1 MTPPFPA
8 DTAAT
13 DALSDVLERAGRYVA
28 GYASAFSNVSA
39 EEVYE
44 QEYIDPGRHRTMR
57 RSRADVVFMSL
68 PGDVPW
74 TVFRDVVEV
83 DGRPVG
89 DREARL
95 RLLFTESP
103 DTAVEKARR
112 VLAES
117 SRYNLGPL
125 RRTVNFPTLA
135 LTFLLP
141 ENQPRFAFE
150 RKGRRSVGGT
160 DTVEV
165 AYTEKTRP
173 TIVHDDTGHDVR
185 SRGRFWIDPETGGVV
200 RSVLEHDP
208 NDHAWR
214 AWARIAVEYRRE
226 PGLDIL
232 VPDSMRETYGT
243 PEYHRNEEG
252 AAYNPAPSRLRR
264 APAIEQFSID
274 TEARYSSYGQFQ
286 VDTQEYFRPAPER
299 SPKPPRIDE
308 DPDARV
314 TSLPVLERVER

>member
-1 MTPPFPA
+1 M
-8 DTAAT
+8 DE
-13 DALSDVLERAGRYVA
+13 LSGLLERAGRYVA

-39 EEVYE
+39 EEVYG
-44 QEYIDPGRHRTMR
+44 QEYIDPGRRRTVR

-95 RLLFTESP
+95 KLLFAESP

-112 VLAES
+112 VLEES

-141 ENQPRFAFE
+141 ANQARFAFE
-150 RKGRRSVGGT
+150 TKGRRSVRGT

-165 AYTEKTRP
+165 EYAEKTRP
-173 TIVHDDTGHDVR
+173 TIVHDDSGHDVR
-185 SRGRFWIDPETGGVV
+185 SRGRLWIDPETGAVV

-208 NDHAWR
+208 NGHAWL

-226 PGLDIL
+226 PRLDIL

-243 PEYHRNEEG
+243 PEYHRSQEG
-252 AAYNPAPSRLRR
+252 GTYNPTPSRLRR
-264 APAIEQFSID
+264 APSVQQLSIE

-286 VDTQEYFRPAPER
+286 VETQESFRPAPEAP
-299 SPKPPRIDE
+299 PKPTAP
-308 DPDARV
+308 P
-314 TSLPVLERVER
+314 P

>member
-1 MTPPFPA
+1 VAPPFPPEP
-8 DTAAT
+8 AAT
-13 DALSDVLERAGRYVA
+13 DELSLLLERAGRYVA
-28 GYASAFSNVSA
+28 GYASAFRNVSA
-39 EEVYE
+39 EELYE
-44 QEYIDPGRHRTMR
+44 QEFIDPGRHRTVR

-95 RLLFTESP
+95 RLLFAESP

-112 VLAES
+112 VLEES

-150 RKGRRSVGGT
+150 RKGRRTVRGT
-160 DTVEV
+160 DAVEV
-165 AYTEKTRP
+165 EYTEKARP
-173 TIVHDDTGHDVR
+173 TIVRDDSGYDVR

-200 RSVLEHDP
+200 RTVLEHDP
-208 NDHAWR
+208 NGHDWL

-226 PGLDIL
+226 PRLDIL

-243 PEYHRNEEG
+243 PEYHRTEEG
-252 AAYNPAPSRLRR
+252 AAYNPTPSRLRR
-264 APAIEQFSID
+264 APTIEQFSID
-274 TEARYSSYGQFQ
+274 TEARYSSYGQFK
-286 VDTQEYFRPAPER
+286 VETQEFFRPAPEA
-299 SPKPPRIDE
+299 SPKPTAP
-308 DPDARV
+308 P
-314 TSLPVLERVER
+314 P